1 MKNRIETPLHGILR
15 IWQPWLLTCTHAQ
28 QMLEARRALVVASDP
43 VVAERLVAWLS
54 AEGHL
59 PEVCASFSEAKP
71 ALDAHPPDLLV
82 TELKLGAYNGLHLAL
97 RMKYRQPGV
106 RTIVV
111 GEADRLFEREAE
123 RHAATYAAWPMEND
137 QFVRMT
143 RAMLP
148 DPR

>member
-1 MKNRIETPLHGILR
+1 MAPHLHTTR
-15 IWQPWLLTCTHAQ
+15 

-43 VVAERLVAWLS
+43 AVAERLVAWLS

-59 PEVCASFSEAKP
+59 SEVCASFSEAKP
-71 ALDAHPPDLLV
+71 ALDARPPDLLV

-111 GEADRLFEREAE
+111 GEADHLFEREAQ

-137 QFVRMT
+137 QFVRMM

>member
-1 MKNRIETPLHGILR
+1 
-15 IWQPWLLTCTHAQ
+15 
-28 QMLEARRALVVASDP
+28 MLEARRALVVASDP
-43 VVAERLVAWLS
+43 AVADRLVAWLS
-54 AEGHL
+54 AEGHH
-59 PEVCASFSEAKP
+59 PELCTSFGEAKP
-71 ALDAHPPDLLV
+71 VLDARPPDLLV

-111 GEADRLFEREAE
+111 GEADRLFEREAQ